1 VVAAALELREG
12 ATTDA
17 GAIVAFCRD
26 RLASYKVPT
35 RLVFRKA
42 EEFPRTPTGKIHKPG
57 AARGAQRGA
66 SHRETS
72 PRKIRLTSADWSS
85 SDDGPLRM
93 VRPDSRI

>member
-1 VVAAALELREG
+1 MTGTRSWSAALELHEG
-12 ATTDA
+12 AAADA

-57 AARGAQRGA
+57 LREELAAGGRGADPQDA
-66 SHRETS
+66 
-72 PRKIRLTSADWSS
+72 A
-85 SDDGPLRM
+85 
-93 VRPDSRI
+93 

>member
-1 VVAAALELREG
+1 VKQAYVVGVPDRERDEVVAAALELREG

-57 AARGAQRGA
+57 
-66 SHRETS
+66 
-72 PRKIRLTSADWSS
+72 
-85 SDDGPLRM
+85 LRAELSEG
-93 VRPDSRI
+93 R